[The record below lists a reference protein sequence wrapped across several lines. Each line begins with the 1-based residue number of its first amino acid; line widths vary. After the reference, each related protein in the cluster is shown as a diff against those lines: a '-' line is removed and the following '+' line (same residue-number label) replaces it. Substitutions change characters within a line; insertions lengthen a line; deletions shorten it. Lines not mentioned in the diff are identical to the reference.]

1 MEQVA
6 VDQALE
12 LRRLAAEKR
21 EAAGEARPSPATSR
35 GMRIVAVTSGKGGVG
50 KTSFTIN
57 FAMALAEQ
65 GIRVVILDADLG
77 MANVNVAL
85 GMAVRSS
92 LHDVVQGDRSLFEVM
107 VEGPGGIKII
117 PGGSGVQELAEIDEA
132 ARGRLLEQIADLAK
146 VADVLLID
154 TAAGINKNVLGF
166 ACAADTVVVVTVP
179 EPPAIADAYGMIKS
193 LLTRK
198 RDADVRLVVNRTMRP
213 FEGKAVFEKLDLVI
227 HRFLGVRITSFGSIP
242 EDDAVP
248 DCVRRQ
254 QAVVLEVPNSAASKA
269 VKRLAEVYLGDRR
282 EGQGGVRGF
291 LQRLVRW
298 FG

>member
-1 MEQVA
+1 M
-6 VDQALE
+6 DQALR
-12 LRRLAAEKR
+12 LRKLAAEKR
-21 EAAGEARPSPATSR
+21 EDGIDPGVVASPSR

-57 FAMALAEQ
+57 FAMALAEK
-65 GIRVVILDADLG
+65 GSRVVVLDADLG

-92 LHDVVQGDRSLFEVM
+92 LHDVVQGERSLTEVM
-107 VEGPGGIKII
+107 VEGPGGVQII
-117 PGGSGVQELAEIDEA
+117 PGGSGVQELAEIDGP
-132 ARGRLLEQIADLAK
+132 ARDRLLEEIAQLGK

-154 TAAGINKNVLGF
+154 TAAGINRNVLGF

-193 LLTRK
+193 LLTQK

-213 FEGKAVFEKLDLVI
+213 FEGKAVFEKLNLVVK
-227 HRFLGVRITSFGSIP
+227 RFLGARITSFGAIP
-242 EDDAVP
+242 EDDAIP

-254 QAVVLEVPNSAASKA
+254 RAVLLEHPHSTASRA
-269 VKRLAEVYLGDRR
+269 VRHLAEDYLGERSG
-282 EGQGGVRGF
+282 EGGGVRGF
-291 LQRLVRW
+291 LKRLVRW